1 MTTFIKGATSK
12 SLYFFIPDLMSDSGS
27 GLTGLVFNSSGLSA
41 YYSREKEA
49 ATAITLATLAAATS
63 AYSSGGFKEVDATN
77 MPGVYRLDLPDAVLA
92 TGTPDRAVIQLK
104 GAANMPPVQREIDLE
119 ESVASQLLA
128 TVHSGTA
135 QSDGSG
141 ADTLQ
146 LASGAV
152 SADDEFNG
160 YIVALVAGA
169 GAGQQRQVLDTTNAG
184 DEIQV
189 VGGAWDTPPDNT
201 TVYVLF
207 GN

>member
-1 MTTFIKGATSK
+1 MKVRTGALSQ
-12 SLYFFIPDLMSDSGS
+12 SVYFFIADASSPTGA
-27 GLTGLVFNSSGLSA
+27 GLTGLVFNSSGLSG
-41 YYSREKEA
+41 YYVREA
-49 ATAITLATLAAATS
+49 GTATAITLATLAAANS
-63 AYSSGGFKEVDATN
+63 AYSSGGFKEVDSAN
-77 MPGVYRLDLPDAVLA
+77 MPGIYRLDVPDAAFA
-92 TGTPDRAVIQLK
+92 TGANRVAVQLK
-104 GAANMPPVQREIDLE
+104 GAANMVVTQLEIDLE
-119 ESVASQLLA
+119 DLVAQLLA

-169 GAGQQRQVLDTTNAG
+169 GAGQQRQVLDTINAG